1 MALAKPAPP
10 LPPPSLTPAKA
21 PPNSPSAAIPALK
34 SPPPMPPQELL
45 RRGLYAEPKPPPT
58 VPLLWPLHPEGMPA
72 KAPAWT
78 WKPPPP
84 VLFRGGEG
92 SLGEL
97 MNMVDVMAA
106 AWKAK
111 PPPPVP
117 VLDRHAEDSGDD
129 MDSLDAPTLRFGDA
143 SSVST
148 TTPCS
153 SLSYWSDVESED

>member
-1 MALAKPAPP
+1 MALAKPTPP
-10 LPPPSLTPAKA
+10 LPPPSWTPAKA
-21 PPNSPSAAIPALK
+21 TPNSPSAAIPTLK
-34 SPPPMPPQELL
+34 SPPPVPPQELL
-45 RRGLYAEPKPPPT
+45 RRGSYAEPKPPPT
-58 VPLLWPLHPEGMPA
+58 VPLLWPLRPEGMPA

-84 VLFRGGEG
+84 VLVRGGEG

>member
-1 MALAKPAPP
+1 
-10 LPPPSLTPAKA
+10 
-21 PPNSPSAAIPALK
+21 
-34 SPPPMPPQELL
+34 
-45 RRGLYAEPKPPPT
+45 
-58 VPLLWPLHPEGMPA
+58 
-72 KAPAWT
+72 
-78 WKPPPP
+78 
-84 VLFRGGEG
+84 
-92 SLGEL
+92 

>member
-1 MALAKPAPP
+1 MDSSQSNAELALCGHSNAQVSTAG
-10 LPPPSLTPAKA
+10 
-21 PPNSPSAAIPALK
+21 AAA
-34 SPPPMPPQELL
+34 
-45 RRGLYAEPKPPPT
+45 RAAARGLYAEPKPPPT

-84 VLFRGGEG
+84 VLVRGGEG